1 MEKTLQIRC
10 VKNTVWKPAFETRRR
25 KPHLKH
31 RSRVFCPMFT
41 LLPSRPL
48 SYPCPVQKSSLE
60 KGCPSPPLEISAS
73 EKAEREREGVP
84 LFSVLGRMET
94 VGMTAVTIQI
104 TNRVPRE
111 RAPCR
116 APRIV
121 AFEAWLNYR
130 NCGPPLAFPQR
141 SRSTCVVKQKGIL

>member
-41 LLPSRPL
+41 LLPSPRPL
-48 SYPCPVQKSSLE
+48 SYPPCPVQKSSLE
-60 KGCPSPPLEISAS
+60 KDSPPSKSLKRER
-73 EKAEREREGVP
+73 EREREGVP
-84 LFSVLGRMET
+84 LFSALGRMET

-111 RAPCR
+111 RAPF
-116 APRIV
+116 AGPR
-121 AFEAWLNYR
+121 EL
-130 NCGPPLAFPQR
+130 
-141 SRSTCVVKQKGIL
+141 